1 MSDDFDPGLFEALRE
16 RWRRGEIVEAPLPAA
31 LEPLREGDVVPLPAP
46 GSPEHRRAEEQ
57 GEALLRSGQVAA
69 LVVAGGAGTRFGGA
83 VKALVEVLPGQTFL
97 DLKLLDVER
106 ASARAGRPV
115 PVALMTSFLTA
126 DGIEAYLRRRP
137 PHLPVRAFRQA
148 RLPRLLPDGQVFR
161 EASGEPSFAPSG
173 HGDVFRALRAS
184 GVGASLWESGVRH
197 VYFSNVDNLAATLDP
212 VVLGVHAA
220 GGTAMTVEVT
230 PRRAPDGKLDVGAAP
245 VRVAGQL
252 QLVEK
257 VDPEAHPTISTN
269 NISFRL
275 EPLLA
280 TSIPVPFRAVRKSVE
295 GVSVVQ
301 FEQVTAE
308 ASALRTP
315 DGRPLLPVRFLEV
328 PRADPARS
336 RFEPVKAPG
345 DLAAVAA
352 RIRRVLA
359 L

>member
-1 MSDDFDPGLFEALRE
+1 MVRL
-16 RWRRGEIVEAPLPAA
+16 PL
-31 LEPLREGDVVPLPAP
+31 EGSA
-46 GSPEHRRAEEQ
+46 EYRRAAEA
-57 GEALLRSGQVAA
+57 GESLLRTGQVAA

-126 DGIEAYLRRRP
+126 EGIAEHLRRRP
-137 PHLPVRAFRQA
+137 PRVPVYPFRQA
-148 RLPRLLPDGQVFR
+148 RLPRLLPDGEVFR
-161 EASGEPSFAPSG
+161 EASGEQSFAPSG
-173 HGDVFRALRAS
+173 HGDVFRALQSS
-184 GVGASLWESGVRH
+184 GVGGQLWAAGVRH
-197 VYFSNVDNLAATLDP
+197 LYFSNVDNLAATLDP
-212 VVLGVHAA
+212 VVLGLHAE
-220 GGTAMTVEVT
+220 GGAAMTVEVT

-245 VRVAGQL
+245 VRVGGQL

-257 VDPEAHPTISTN
+257 VDPQSHPTISTN

-280 TSIPVPFRAVRKSVE
+280 APVPVPFRAVRKSVD
-295 GVSVVQ
+295 GVAVVQ

-308 ASALRTP
+308 ASALRSP
-315 DGRPLLPVRFLEV
+315 DGRPRLPVRFLEV
-328 PRADPARS
+328 PRGDPART

-345 DLAAVAA
+345 DLAPVAA
-352 RIRRVLA
+352 RIRRLFT

>member
-1 MSDDFDPGLFEALRE
+1 MSDDFDRELFEELRQ
-16 RWRRGEIVEAPLPAA
+16 RWKRGEIVAAPPPAT

-46 GSPEHRRAEEQ
+46 GSPEHRRASEV

-83 VKALVEVLPGQTFL
+83 VKALVEVVPGKTFL
-97 DLKLLDVER
+97 DLKLLDVSR
-106 ASARAGRPV
+106 ASARAGHGV

-126 DGIEAYLRRRP
+126 EGIAEHLRHHP
-137 PHLPVRAFRQA
+137 PDVPVLLFRQA
-148 RLPRLLPDGQVFR
+148 RLPRLSPDGEVFR
-161 EASGEPSFAPSG
+161 DASGEPSHAPSG

-184 GVGASLWESGVRH
+184 GVGARLWEAGVRH

-212 VVLGVHAA
+212 VVLGLHAE
-220 GGTAMTVEVT
+220 GGAAMTVEVT
-230 PRRAPDGKLDVGAAP
+230 PRRGPDGTLDVGAAP

-269 NISFRL
+269 NITFRL

-280 TSIPVPFRAVRKSVE
+280 TGIPVPFRAVRKSVE
-295 GVSVVQ
+295 GVPVVQ

-328 PRADPARS
+328 PRGDPARS

-345 DLAAVAA
+345 DLERVAT
-352 RIRRVLA
+352 RIRRLLA